1 MTHPFQ
7 IMIVDDEPNM
17 LKVLSSL
24 LMREGY
30 EVLDALEGK
39 SALSLMEENHIDV
52 LLADLRMPGMDGM
65 TLMRKALTLRP
76 DLPVIILTAHGTID
90 IAVEALKKGA
100 FDFITKP
107 FEWRELKQVISK
119 AVQTARLSRKDL
131 GLEVAAAPQ
140 AEGERPMITL
150 KGLQIIG
157 SSQPMCQIYEVIH
170 RVADTPSTVL
180 ITGESGTG
188 KELIARAIHNKSK
201 WSSKPFIKVN
211 CAAIPR
217 ELLESELFGYEK
229 GAFTG
234 AVTSKPGRFE
244 LAHEGTLF
252 LDEIGEISLE
262 MQVKLL
268 RVVQDREFERVGG
281 LKTVKVDTR
290 LITATNIDIRKA
302 VETGAFRDDLYYRL
316 NVVNIH
322 LPPLRA
328 RQDDTLPL
336 AQYFLK
342 RFNKK
347 FEKNVTGISGEAE
360 KLLTSYPWPGNI
372 RELEN
377 FMERAVLFDNNAII
391 EGDDLPE
398 EIQIPPSICG
408 EDGALSKDVQVH
420 GLKEA
425 VRAETSKIEKE
436 YIMKALEQTKE
447 NVTRAAR
454 LLQISRKSLQIKMK
468 ELGIREEMQKA
479 GGGGQT
485 GNGSTGG

>member
-1 MTHPFQ
+1 MAQPAQ

-24 LMREGY
+24 LKREGY
-30 EVLDALEGK
+30 EVLEASDGQ
-39 SALSLMEENHIDV
+39 SALVSMEDNYIDV

-65 TLMRKALTLRP
+65 TLLERATSSRP

-107 FEWRELKQVISK
+107 FEWKELKQVIHK
-119 AVQTARLSRKDL
+119 AVQTARLSKKEPEPETRAPA
-131 GLEVAAAPQ
+131 GLEKPR
-140 AEGERPMITL
+140 ESFSD
-150 KGLQIIG
+150 LQIIG
-157 SSQPMCQIYEVIH
+157 SSPAMQQIYSLIDKVS
-170 RVADTPSTVL
+170 DTPSTVL

-188 KELIARAIHNKSK
+188 KELIARAIHIRSK
-201 WSSKPFIKVN
+201 WAAKPFIKVN

-252 LDEIGEISLE
+252 LDEIGEVSLE

-268 RVVQDREFERVGG
+268 RTVQDKEFERVGG
-281 LKTVKVDTR
+281 LKTLKVDTR
-290 LITATNIDIRKA
+290 LITATNIDIKKA
-302 VETGAFRDDLYYRL
+302 VEKGTFRDDLYYRL

-322 LPPLRA
+322 LPPLRD
-328 RQDDTLPL
+328 RKEDVLPL
-336 AQYFLK
+336 ADYFLQ
-342 RFNKK
+342 RFNVK
-347 FEKNVTGISGEAE
+347 FEKKVR
-360 KLLTSYPWPGNI
+360 KLSQDASQLMLGYAWPGNI

-377 FMERAVLFDNNAII
+377 YLERAVLFDSNEEIGV
-391 EGDDLPE
+391 EDLPGD
-398 EIQIPPSICG
+398 ITCTAA
-408 EDGALSKDVQVH
+408 GAAEGGAPLSMDVQTF

-425 VRAETSKIEKE
+425 VKAETSKIEKE
-436 YIMKALEQTKE
+436 YILKALDQTRG

-468 ELGIREEMQKA
+468 ELGIREELQK
-479 GGGGQT
+479 
-485 GNGSTGG
+485 